1 MTRSEVLARIAAGR
15 VLAVVRS
22 QDLPDARDLCSALA
36 RGGICAVELTFTT
49 PNLLIHLAR
58 AAETSEATGSVVGA
72 GTVLSALHA
81 RSAVDGGA
89 HFLVTPGIGPDAAEI
104 VRIAHD
110 ADVPVVLGAL
120 TPSEVMTAVSL
131 GADAVKIFPAHRFG
145 PGYLKDLRGPFPD
158 TPLVPSGGITAG
170 NAQAFLD
177 AGGLVVCAGSNVVSP
192 ADVASAS
199 WDVITD
205 QAAAFCASLH

>member
-1 MTRSEVLARIAAGR
+1 MTRPDVLARIAAGR
-15 VLAVVRS
+15 VLAVVRT
-22 QDLPDARDLCSALA
+22 QELPDASALCGALA
-36 RGGICAVELTFTT
+36 RGGIGAVELTFTT
-49 PNLLIHLAR
+49 PDLLIHLTR
-58 AAETSEATGSVVGA
+58 AAETREATGAVVGA
-72 GTVLSALHA
+72 GTVLTARHA
-81 RSAVDGGA
+81 RTAVDAGA
-89 HFLVTPGIGPDAAEI
+89 QFLVTPGIGPDAAEI

-145 PGYLKDLRGPFPD
+145 PSYLKDLRGPFPD
-158 TPLVPSGGITAG
+158 TLLVPSGGITAD

-192 ADVASAS
+192 ADVASAA

-205 QAAAFCASLH
+205 RAAAFCAALH